1 MTSTP
6 VTILS
11 KRSGN
16 ASDRPSGNILVNGEL
31 SINFGAAD
39 PGVYFED
46 SAGNIVKIGP
56 TPYGTTAPNAVP
68 VGLAGNSIGELW
80 TDATAGNP
88 YLKVWTGSA
97 WTKIYAGFSD
107 TAAFATQANSC
118 IIASG
123 AILASGS
130 ITANTALLASGAI
143 LAGFSDT
150 AAFATQANSCII
162 ASGAITA
169 FATTANTAL
178 LASGAILASGS
189 ITANTALLA
198 SGAILASGVVTSAGT
213 PSVLVLLSGLPSPTS
228 YSSGTLIYQVQSS
241 GTTPSG
247 LFVRALNGWAF
258 T

>member
-16 ASDRPSGNILVNGEL
+16 SSDRPSGNILVNGEL
-31 SINFGAAD
+31 AINFGAAD

-46 SAGNIVKIGP
+46 SVGNIIKIGP

-68 VGLAGNSIGELW
+68 VGLPGNSIGELW
-80 TDATAGNP
+80 TDSNAGNY
-88 YLKVWTGSA
+88 YLKVWNGSS
-97 WTKIYAGFSD
+97 WNKIYAGLSD
-107 TAAFATQANSC
+107 TATNANQANSST
-118 IIASG
+118 IASG
-123 AILASGS
+123 ALTSNTSLLASGCILASGSITANTALLASGCILASGS
-130 ITANTALLASGAI
+130 ITANTALLASGAV
-143 LAGFSDT
+143 
-150 AAFATQANSCII
+150 
-162 ASGAITA
+162 
-169 FATTANTAL
+169 
-178 LASGAILASGS
+178 
-189 ITANTALLA
+189 
-198 SGAILASGVVTSAGT
+198 LASGVVTSEGA

-241 GTTPSG
+241 GATPSG

>member
-123 AILASGS
+123 AI
-130 ITANTALLASGAI
+130 
-143 LAGFSDT
+143 
-150 AAFATQANSCII
+150 
-162 ASGAITA
+162 TA

>member
-123 AILASGS
+123 AI
-130 ITANTALLASGAI
+130 
-143 LAGFSDT
+143 
-150 AAFATQANSCII
+150 
-162 ASGAITA
+162 TA

-241 GTTPSG
+241 GATPSG

>member
-31 SINFGAAD
+31 AINFGAAD
-39 PGVYFED
+39 PGIYFED
-46 SAGNIVKIGP
+46 SAGNVVKIGP
-56 TPYGTTAPNAVP
+56 TPYGVTAPNAVP
-68 VGLAGNSIGELW
+68 VGLAGNSPGELW
-80 TDATAGNP
+80 TDATGGDP

-97 WTKIYAGFSD
+97 WTKVYAGF
-107 TAAFATQANSC
+107 A
-118 IIASG
+118 
-123 AILASGS
+123 
-130 ITANTALLASGAI
+130 
-143 LAGFSDT
+143 DT

-162 ASGAITA
+162 ASGAITTS
-169 FATTANTAL
+169 AT
-178 LASGAILASGS
+178 
-189 ITANTALLA
+189 TANTALLA
-198 SGAILASGVVTSAGT
+198 SGAILASGVVTSAGI
-213 PSVLVLLSGLPSPTS
+213 PSVLILLSGLPSPTS

-241 GTTPSG
+241 GATPSG

>member
-97 WTKIYAGFSD
+97 WTKIYAGLAD

-123 AILASGS
+123 AI
-130 ITANTALLASGAI
+130 
-143 LAGFSDT
+143 T

-169 FATTANTAL
+169 FAT
-178 LASGAILASGS
+178 
-189 ITANTALLA
+189 TANTALLA

-241 GTTPSG
+241 GATPSG

>member
-1 MTSTP
+1 MTSIP
-6 VTILS
+6 VTSLLL
-11 KRSGN
+11 RSGN

-97 WTKIYAGFSD
+97 WTKIYAG
-107 TAAFATQANSC
+107 
-118 IIASG
+118 
-123 AILASGS
+123 LA
-130 ITANTALLASGAI
+130 
-143 LAGFSDT
+143 DT

-169 FATTANTAL
+169 FAT
-178 LASGAILASGS
+178 
-189 ITANTALLA
+189 TANTALLA

>member
-1 MTSTP
+1 M
-6 VTILS
+6 
-11 KRSGN
+11 
-16 ASDRPSGNILVNGEL
+16 
-31 SINFGAAD
+31 
-39 PGVYFED
+39 
-46 SAGNIVKIGP
+46 
-56 TPYGTTAPNAVP
+56 P

-97 WTKIYAGFSD
+97 WTKIYAGLAD

-118 IIASG
+118 II
-123 AILASGS
+123 
-130 ITANTALLASGAI
+130 
-143 LAGFSDT
+143 
-150 AAFATQANSCII
+150 
-162 ASGAITA
+162 
-169 FATTANTAL
+169 
-178 LASGAILASGS
+178 ASGAILASGS

-241 GTTPSG
+241 GATPSG

>member
-123 AILASGS
+123 AITTLA
-130 ITANTALLASGAI
+130 T
-143 LAGFSDT
+143 
-150 AAFATQANSCII
+150 
-162 ASGAITA
+162 
-169 FATTANTAL
+169 
-178 LASGAILASGS
+178 
-189 ITANTALLA
+189 TANTALLA

>member
-16 ASDRPSGNILVNGEL
+16 SSDRPSGNILVNGEL
-31 SINFGAAD
+31 AINFGAAD

-46 SAGNIVKIGP
+46 SVGNIIKIGP

-68 VGLAGNSIGELW
+68 VGLPGNSIGELW
-80 TDATAGNP
+80 TDSNAGNY
-88 YLKVWTGSA
+88 YLKVWNGSS
-97 WTKIYAGFSD
+97 WNKIYAGLSD
-107 TAAFATQANSC
+107 TATNANQANSST
-118 IIASG
+118 IASG
-123 AILASGS
+123 ALTSNTSLLASGCILASGS
-130 ITANTALLASGAI
+130 ITANTALLASGAV
-143 LAGFSDT
+143 
-150 AAFATQANSCII
+150 
-162 ASGAITA
+162 
-169 FATTANTAL
+169 
-178 LASGAILASGS
+178 
-189 ITANTALLA
+189 
-198 SGAILASGVVTSAGT
+198 LASGVVTSEGA

-241 GTTPSG
+241 GATPSG

>member
-6 VTILS
+6 VTILY

-31 SINFGAAD
+31 SVNFGAAD

-46 SAGNIVKIGP
+46 SVGNIVKIGP
-56 TPYGTTAPNAVP
+56 TSYGTTAPNAVP

-97 WTKIYAGFSD
+97 WIKIYAGLAD

-123 AILASGS
+123 AV
-130 ITANTALLASGAI
+130 TT
-143 LAGFSDT
+143 
-150 AAFATQANSCII
+150 FAT
-162 ASGAITA
+162 
-169 FATTANTAL
+169 
-178 LASGAILASGS
+178 
-189 ITANTALLA
+189 TANTALLA

-241 GTTPSG
+241 GATPSG

>member
-1 MTSTP
+1 MTSIP
-6 VTILS
+6 VTSLLL
-11 KRSGN
+11 RSGN

-97 WTKIYAGFSD
+97 WTKIYAG
-107 TAAFATQANSC
+107 
-118 IIASG
+118 
-123 AILASGS
+123 LA
-130 ITANTALLASGAI
+130 
-143 LAGFSDT
+143 DT

-169 FATTANTAL
+169 FAT
-178 LASGAILASGS
+178 
-189 ITANTALLA
+189 TANTALLA

-241 GTTPSG
+241 GATPSG

>member
-80 TDATAGNP
+80 TDATTGNP

-97 WTKIYAGFSD
+97 WTKIYAG
-107 TAAFATQANSC
+107 
-118 IIASG
+118 
-123 AILASGS
+123 LA
-130 ITANTALLASGAI
+130 
-143 LAGFSDT
+143 DT

-169 FATTANTAL
+169 FAT
-178 LASGAILASGS
+178 
-189 ITANTALLA
+189 TANTALLA

-241 GTTPSG
+241 GATPSG

>member
-97 WTKIYAGFSD
+97 WTKIYAG
-107 TAAFATQANSC
+107 
-118 IIASG
+118 
-123 AILASGS
+123 LA
-130 ITANTALLASGAI
+130 
-143 LAGFSDT
+143 DT

-169 FATTANTAL
+169 FAT
-178 LASGAILASGS
+178 
-189 ITANTALLA
+189 TANTALLA

-228 YSSGTLIYQVQSS
+228 YSSGTLIYQVQRS

>member
-16 ASDRPSGNILVNGEL
+16 SSDRPSGNILVNGEL
-31 SINFGAAD
+31 AINFGAAD

-46 SAGNIVKIGP
+46 SVGSIIKIGP

-68 VGLAGNSIGELW
+68 VGLTGNSIGELW
-80 TDATAGNP
+80 TDSNGGNY
-88 YLKVWTGSA
+88 YLKVWNGSS
-97 WTKIYAGFSD
+97 WNKIYAGLSD
-107 TAAFATQANSC
+107 TATNANQANSST
-118 IIASG
+118 IASG
-123 AILASGS
+123 ALTSNTSLLASGCILASGS
-130 ITANTALLASGAI
+130 ITANTALLASGAV
-143 LAGFSDT
+143 
-150 AAFATQANSCII
+150 
-162 ASGAITA
+162 
-169 FATTANTAL
+169 
-178 LASGAILASGS
+178 
-189 ITANTALLA
+189 
-198 SGAILASGVVTSAGT
+198 LASGVVTSAGT

-241 GTTPSG
+241 GATPSG

>member
-16 ASDRPSGNILVNGEL
+16 ASDRPSGNILINGEL

-123 AILASGS
+123 AI
-130 ITANTALLASGAI
+130 
-143 LAGFSDT
+143 
-150 AAFATQANSCII
+150 
-162 ASGAITA
+162 TA
-169 FATTANTAL
+169 FAT
-178 LASGAILASGS
+178 
-189 ITANTALLA
+189 TANTALLA

-241 GTTPSG
+241 GATPSG

>member
-97 WTKIYAGFSD
+97 WTKIYAG
-107 TAAFATQANSC
+107 
-118 IIASG
+118 
-123 AILASGS
+123 LA
-130 ITANTALLASGAI
+130 
-143 LAGFSDT
+143 DT

-169 FATTANTAL
+169 FAT
-178 LASGAILASGS
+178 
-189 ITANTALLA
+189 TANTALLA

-241 GTTPSG
+241 GATPSG

-258 T
+258 TQTSVSI

>member
-56 TPYGTTAPNAVP
+56 TPYGNTAPNAVP

-88 YLKVWTGSA
+88 YLKVWTGSV
-97 WTKIYAGFSD
+97 WTKIYAG
-107 TAAFATQANSC
+107 
-118 IIASG
+118 
-123 AILASGS
+123 LA
-130 ITANTALLASGAI
+130 
-143 LAGFSDT
+143 DT

-169 FATTANTAL
+169 FAT
-178 LASGAILASGS
+178 
-189 ITANTALLA
+189 TANTALLA